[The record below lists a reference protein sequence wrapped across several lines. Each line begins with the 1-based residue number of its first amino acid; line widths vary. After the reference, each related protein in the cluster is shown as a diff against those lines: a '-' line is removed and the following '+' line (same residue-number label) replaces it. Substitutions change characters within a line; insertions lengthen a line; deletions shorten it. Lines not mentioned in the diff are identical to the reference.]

1 MPPESQQDKGPAR
14 GPVRI
19 VIADDHSLVRNGL
32 RRILEQETDFK
43 VIGEASDGDEAL
55 DSIRKLNPDVLLLDL
70 AMPRTDGLQVLR
82 ELRLMPNSVM
92 VVMLT
97 AAIDK
102 NQINEAVRLGAH
114 GVVMKTSAI
123 DVLIKSIRC
132 VMDGQYWLDRTMLA
146 EIVRAPTP
154 SDSKFGLTER
164 ELQLVSL
171 ISAGGSNKE
180 IAESLGITEATVKRH
195 LANVFDKTGVSTRLE
210 LAVFA
215 MNHGLGAGK

>member
-1 MPPESQQDKGPAR
+1 MPLESQPDKGT
-14 GPVRI
+14 VRI

-32 RRILEQETDFK
+32 RRILETEPDFK
-43 VIGEASDGDEAL
+43 VVGEASDGDEAL
-55 DSIRKLNPDVLLLDL
+55 ECIRKLSPNVLLLDL

-82 ELRLMPNSVM
+82 QLRLMQHEVN
-92 VVMLT
+92 VVILT
-97 AAIDK
+97 AAIDR

-123 DVLIKSIRC
+123 DVLIKSIRV
-132 VMDGQYWLDRTMLA
+132 VMDGQYWLDRSTLA
-146 EIVRAPTP
+146 EIVRTPTP
-154 SDSKFGLTER
+154 SDTKFGLTDR
-164 ELQLVSL
+164 ELQLVAL

-180 IAESLGITEATVKRH
+180 IAETLGITEATVKRH

-215 MNHGLGAGK
+215 MNHGLTHGR

>member
-1 MPPESQQDKGPAR
+1 MPLESQPDKGH
-14 GPVRI
+14 VRI

-32 RRILEQETDFK
+32 RRILETEPDFK
-43 VIGEASDGDEAL
+43 VVGEASDGDEAL
-55 DSIRKLNPDVLLLDL
+55 ACIRKLTPDVLLLDL

-82 ELRLMPNSVM
+82 ELRLMPHSVN

-97 AAIDK
+97 AAIDR

-132 VMDGQYWLDRTMLA
+132 VMDGQYWLDRSTLA
-146 EIVRAPTP
+146 EIVRSPAP

-164 ELQLVSL
+164 ELQLVAL

-215 MNHGLGAGK
+215 MNHGLGHGK

>member
-1 MPPESQQDKGPAR
+1 
-14 GPVRI
+14 
-19 VIADDHSLVRNGL
+19 
-32 RRILEQETDFK
+32 
-43 VIGEASDGDEAL
+43 
-55 DSIRKLNPDVLLLDL
+55 
-70 AMPRTDGLQVLR
+70 
-82 ELRLMPNSVM
+82 MPNSVM

-132 VMDGQYWLDRTMLA
+132 VMDGQYWLDRTTLA
-146 EIVRAPTP
+146 EIVRTPTP

-215 MNHGLGAGK
+215 MNHGLAAGK

>member
-1 MPPESQQDKGPAR
+1 MPLESQPDKGI
-14 GPVRI
+14 VRI

-32 RRILEQETDFK
+32 RRILETEPDFK
-43 VIGEASDGDEAL
+43 VVGEASDGDEAL
-55 DSIRKLNPDVLLLDL
+55 ECIRKLSPNVLLLDL

-82 ELRLMPNSVM
+82 QLRLMQHEVN
-92 VVMLT
+92 VVILT
-97 AAIDK
+97 AAIDR

-123 DVLIKSIRC
+123 DVLIKSIRV
-132 VMDGQYWLDRTMLA
+132 VMDGQYWLDRSTLA
-146 EIVRAPTP
+146 EIVRTPTP
-154 SDSKFGLTER
+154 SDTKFGLTDR
-164 ELQLVSL
+164 ELQLVAL

-180 IAESLGITEATVKRH
+180 IAETLGITEATVKRH

-215 MNHGLGAGK
+215 MNHGLTHGR

>member
-1 MPPESQQDKGPAR
+1 MPLESQPDKGT
-14 GPVRI
+14 VRI

-32 RRILEQETDFK
+32 RRILETEPDFK
-43 VIGEASDGDEAL
+43 VVGEAADGEEAL
-55 DSIRKLNPDVLLLDL
+55 ECVRKLSPDVLLLDL

-82 ELRLMPNSVM
+82 ELRLMQHSVN
-92 VVMLT
+92 VVILT
-97 AAIDK
+97 AAIDR
-102 NQINEAVRLGAH
+102 NQINESVRLGAH

-123 DVLIKSIRC
+123 DVLIKSIRV
-132 VMDGQYWLDRTMLA
+132 VMDGQYWLDRSTLA
-146 EIVRAPTP
+146 EIVRTPTP
-154 SDSKFGLTER
+154 SDTKFGLTER

-215 MNHGLGAGK
+215 MNHGLTHGR

>member
-1 MPPESQQDKGPAR
+1 MPLEPQSDKST
-14 GPVRI
+14 VRI

-32 RRILEQETDFK
+32 RRILETEADFK
-43 VIGEASDGDEAL
+43 VVGEASDGDEAL
-55 DSIRKLNPDVLLLDL
+55 ACIRKLSPDVLLLDL

-82 ELRLMPNSVM
+82 ELRLIPQAVN

-97 AAIDK
+97 AAIDRA
-102 NQINEAVRLGAH
+102 QINEAVRLGAH

-132 VMDGQYWLDRTMLA
+132 VMDGQYWLDRNTLA
-146 EIVRAPTP
+146 EIVRTPAP
-154 SDSKFGLTER
+154 SDSHFGLTDR

-171 ISAGGSNKE
+171 ISAGGSNKQ
-180 IAESLGITEATVKRH
+180 IAQTLGITEATVKRH

-215 MNHGLGAGK
+215 MNHGLGQGK

>member
-1 MPPESQQDKGPAR
+1 MLLESQPDK

-32 RRILEQETDFK
+32 RRILETEADFK
-43 VIGEASDGDEAL
+43 VVGEASDGDEAI
-55 DSIRKLNPDVLLLDL
+55 DCIRNLSPDVLLLDL

-82 ELRLMPNSVM
+82 ELRLMPNSVN

-97 AAIDK
+97 AAIDR

-132 VMDGQYWLDRTMLA
+132 VMDGQYWLDRSTLA
-146 EIVRAPTP
+146 EIVRTP
-154 SDSKFGLTER
+154 GPGDSRFGLTER
-164 ELQLVSL
+164 ELQLVAL

-215 MNHGLGAGK
+215 MNHGLGHSK

>member
-1 MPPESQQDKGPAR
+1 MPPESQQDK

-55 DSIRKLNPDVLLLDL
+55 DCIRKLSPDVLLLDV

-114 GVVMKTSAI
+114 GVVMK
-123 DVLIKSIRC
+123 SIRC
-132 VMDGQYWLDRTMLA
+132 VMDGQYWLDRTTLA
-146 EIVRAPTP
+146 EIVRTPTP

-215 MNHGLGAGK
+215 MNHGLAAGK

>member
-1 MPPESQQDKGPAR
+1 MPLESQLDKGI
-14 GPVRI
+14 VRI

-32 RRILEQETDFK
+32 RRILETEVDFK
-43 VIGEASDGDEAL
+43 VVGEAADGDEAL
-55 DSIRKLNPDVLLLDL
+55 ECVRKLSPDVLLLDL

-82 ELRLMPNSVM
+82 ELRLIQHEVN
-92 VVMLT
+92 VVILT
-97 AAIDK
+97 AAIDR
-102 NQINEAVRLGAH
+102 NQINESVRLGAH

-123 DVLIKSIRC
+123 DVLIKSIRV
-132 VMDGQYWLDRTMLA
+132 VMDGQYWLDRSTLA
-146 EIVRAPTP
+146 EIVRTPTP

-215 MNHGLGAGK
+215 MNHGLNH

>member
-1 MPPESQQDKGPAR
+1 MPPESQQDKGS
-14 GPVRI
+14 VRI

-32 RRILEQETDFK
+32 RRILEQEADFK

-55 DSIRKLNPDVLLLDL
+55 ECIRKLSPDVLLLDL

-82 ELRLMPNSVM
+82 EMRLIPHSVM

-97 AAIDK
+97 AAIDRG
-102 NQINEAVRLGAH
+102 QINEAVRLGAH

-132 VMDGQYWLDRTMLA
+132 VMDGQYWLDRSTLA
-146 EIVRAPTP
+146 EIVRTP
-154 SDSKFGLTER
+154 NASDTKFGLTER

-171 ISAGGSNKE
+171 IAAGGSNKE

-215 MNHGLGAGK
+215 MNHGLARAK

>member
-1 MPPESQQDKGPAR
+1 MPLESQLDKGI
-14 GPVRI
+14 VRI

-32 RRILEQETDFK
+32 RRILETEADFK
-43 VIGEASDGDEAL
+43 VVGEAADGDEAL
-55 DSIRKLNPDVLLLDL
+55 ECVRKLSPDVLLLDL

-82 ELRLMPNSVM
+82 ELRLIQHEVN
-92 VVMLT
+92 VVILT
-97 AAIDK
+97 AAIDR
-102 NQINEAVRLGAH
+102 NQINESVRLGAH

-123 DVLIKSIRC
+123 DVLIKSIRV
-132 VMDGQYWLDRTMLA
+132 VMDGQYWLDRSTLA
-146 EIVRAPTP
+146 EIVRTPTP

-215 MNHGLGAGK
+215 MNHGLNH